1 MFSNHITEI
10 SHNFL
15 YSPQPQEY
23 DTRPAEVK
31 TFIPSL
37 YPELTEELNRY
48 SATLKNKDNHRL
60 LENYIDV
67 DFSEFPFV
75 TMLKQDNKIV
85 GFSTGYVRDFYP
97 NRCVRILNRYYQDNK
112 HLRIQFT
119 REILRPTTFA
129 IVEQQL
135 EIARRLQYD
144 TAIITREPRTHKFFT
159 KFIDALSLR
168 GSQEWELRKGP
179 YLLTPSY
186 NNPKAWQSIA
196 YTKLKEIEENFWQH
210 WRTK

>member
-1 MFSNHITEI
+1 MFVELANNLLCTDMPKQ
-10 SHNFL
+10 F
-15 YSPQPQEY
+15 

-37 YPELTEELNRY
+37 YPELTEQLNQY
-48 SATLKNKDNHRL
+48 SSTLMHNDSHRL
-60 LENYIDV
+60 LENYIDI
-67 DFSEFPFV
+67 DFNSFPFV
-75 TMLKQDNKIV
+75 TMLTQHDTIV
-85 GFSTGYVRDFYP
+85 GFSTGYTREFYP
-97 NRCVRILNRYYQDNK
+97 NGCVRILNRYYQDSET
-112 HLRIQFT
+112 LRVNFT
-119 REILRPTTFA
+119 REVLRPTTFA

-135 EIARRLQYD
+135 EMSRRLNFE

-159 KFIDALSLR
+159 SFIDALSNK

-196 YTKLKEIEENFWQH
+196 YTKFNNKVENFWQN
-210 WRTK
+210 WRNK